1 MDGANFLTVLGKG
14 KTNEK
19 KIVKEIIN
27 SASKT
32 NSYKDFL
39 SHTLQVLP
47 TPKLHKAFSSW

>member
-1 MDGANFLTVLGKG
+1 MDGSNFLTVLGKG

-27 SASKT
+27 GASKT

-47 TPKLHKAFSSW
+47 TPKLHKVFSSW